1 MNAVQRS
8 IRWATVNERRKVPFR
23 SGHTEFVQ
31 AIVVNAEVV
40 AYFVQY
46 GEANLIANV
55 IVVMADGL
63 DITLVD
69 ANPVGKDE
77 VVVLAAMGEG
87 DAVVEPE
94 KEMALVEVGG
104 IEIIVARGVFDD
116 EVDVVDLAAERLGYL
131 VESLA
136 DQPAEVCAFQG

>member
-63 DITLVD
+63 DIMLVD

-87 DAVVEPE
+87 DAVIEPE

-104 IEIIVARGVFDD
+104 IEIIDARGVFDD

-136 DQPAEVCAFQG
+136 DQPAEV